1 MNLIVLPLL
10 FVLMWFLLIRPQ
22 QQRVRKRQEIIASV
36 GVGDEIV
43 TAGGILG
50 TVTAADAAYLRV
62 EVAPGVELRLVR
74 NAVSDR
80 LTPGSALGAG
90 DTGAGPSDAVPP
102 DVVDPGDD
110 R

>member
-43 TAGGILG
+43 TAGGIVG
-50 TVTAADAAYLRV
+50 TVTAADAAHLRV

-74 NAVSDR
+74 SAVADR
-80 LTPGSALGAG
+80 ITPDALSADDPAALPEA
-90 DTGAGPSDAVPP
+90 DPTE
-102 DVVDPGDD
+102 PGDD
-110 R
+110 DR

>member
-22 QQRVRKRQEIIASV
+22 QQRARKQQELIASI

-43 TAGGILG
+43 TAGGMLG
-50 TVTAADAAYLRV
+50 TVTGADADRLLV

-74 NAVSDR
+74 GAVSRR
-80 LTPGSALGAG
+80 LSTPETAPPAPP
-90 DTGAGPSDAVPP
+90 DPTEPDAGPD
-102 DVVDPGDD
+102 DD